1 MTRIE
6 AENYIY
12 ESYLKAEKEWDYSA
26 PDSVKRHPEFSKS
39 ILTSLD
45 HKRKVPTVLVTGSK
59 GKGSVACMIAQILS
73 GSGNV
78 GLMTSPH
85 ILKFNERF
93 RVNENCITDEEFC
106 ELTEKTKE
114 LFAPVREILKP
125 GECISPIGIQCA
137 LALQFFWYHQ
147 TDYRVFECGK
157 GVKYDDVNQ
166 IFHEYAV
173 INSIFLEHT
182 RELGNTLSEI
192 AKDKASIMTGDQKCV
207 FVAKQ
212 SEEVLTVLLQRAE
225 EANVKIK
232 CYGIDFWEENVRFC
246 EDGMLFD
253 ACIGNRVYKDVFL
266 PLLGRHQAQ
275 NGVLAMAVCIDLL
288 QEEFYFD
295 SARENLRS
303 VHWPGRMEILDS
315 NPLII
320 LDACINEE
328 SAKQVLDVMKEMKIS
343 QVTSI
348 VGIPDDKD
356 FMGVV
361 KTIIPFSS
369 KVILTKSSNK
379 HYIFT
384 KEQIKVLE
392 ENGYPNICFKELSD
406 ALTCAKKEKM
416 PVLILGTTSLV
427 ADVEKLYHQI

>member
-1 MTRIE
+1 MTRAE

-12 ESYLKAEKEWDYSA
+12 ESYLKAEKEWDYSM
-26 PDSVKRHPEFSKS
+26 PDSKKRHPEFSKP
-39 ILTSLD
+39 ILESLN
-45 HKRKVPTVLVTGSK
+45 HNSRIPTVLVTGSK

-93 RVNENCITDEEFC
+93 RVNGNCITDEEFC
-106 ELTEKTKE
+106 KLTEKTKE

-125 GECISPIGIQCA
+125 GECISPIGLQCA
-137 LALQFFWYHQ
+137 LALQFFLHHQ

-207 FVAKQ
+207 YVAKQ
-212 SEEVLTVLLQRAE
+212 SEEVLKVLLQRAE
-225 EANVKIK
+225 ETNAKMK
-232 CYGIDFWEENVRFC
+232 CYGMDFWEENVRFC
-246 EDGMLFD
+246 ENGMLFD
-253 ACIGNRVYKDVFL
+253 ACIGDRIYKDVFL
-266 PLLGRHQAQ
+266 PLLGRYQAR
-275 NGVLAMAVCIDLL
+275 NGVLAMTVCLDIL
-288 QEEFYFD
+288 QEDFHID
-295 SARENLRS
+295 GAREKLKN
-303 VHWPGRMEILDS
+303 VKWPGRMEILDN
-315 NPLII
+315 NPLTI
-320 LDACINEE
+320 LDACINKE
-328 SAKQVLDVMKEMKIS
+328 SASLVLDVLKEMKIS
-343 QVTSI
+343 KMTAI

-356 FMGVV
+356 FLGVV
-361 KTIIPFSS
+361 TTISPFSS

-384 KEQIKVLE
+384 KKQTQILE
-392 ENGYPNICFKELSD
+392 ENGYPNICFKELSE
-406 ALTCAKKEKM
+406 ALTCAKKEKL
-416 PVLILGTTSLV
+416 PILILGTTSLI
-427 ADVEKLYHQI
+427 ADVEKRYHQL

>member
-1 MTRIE
+1 MTRTE

-12 ESYLKAEKEWDYSA
+12 ESYQNAEKEWDYSL
-26 PDSVKRHPEFSKS
+26 PDSMKRHPEFSKPV
-39 ILTSLD
+39 LTGLNQKS
-45 HKRKVPTVLVTGSK
+45 KVPTILVTGSK

-73 GSGNV
+73 DSANV

-93 RVNENCITDEEFC
+93 RVNGTCITDEEFC

-114 LFAPVREILKP
+114 LFNPVKDSLKP
-125 GECISPIGIQCA
+125 GECISPIGLQCA
-137 LALQFFWYHQ
+137 LALQFFLNHQ
-147 TDYRVFECGK
+147 TDYQVFECGK

-207 FVAKQ
+207 YVAKQ

-225 EANVKIK
+225 ETHVKMK

-246 EDGMLFD
+246 ESGMQFD
-253 ACIGNRVYKDVFL
+253 ACIGNRIYKDIFL
-266 PLLGRHQAQ
+266 PLLGRHQAR
-275 NGVLAMAVCIDLL
+275 NGVLAMTVCLDLL
-288 QEEFYFD
+288 QEDFYID
-295 SARENLRS
+295 RVREKLKNIK
-303 VHWPGRMEILDS
+303 WPGRMEILDD
-315 NPLII
+315 NPLTI

-328 SAKQVLDVMKEMKIS
+328 SARQVLNVLNEMKIS
-343 QVTSI
+343 RVASI

-356 FMGVV
+356 FLGVV
-361 KTIIPFSS
+361 KTIAPFSS
-369 KVILTKSSNK
+369 TVFLTKSSNK

-384 KEQIKVLE
+384 KEQTKVLE
-392 ENGYPNICFKELSD
+392 ENGYTNICFKELLV
-406 ALTCAKKEKM
+406 ALACAKKEKL
-416 PVLILGTTSLV
+416 PILILGTTSLI
-427 ADVEKLYHQI
+427 ADVEKLYQ

>member
-1 MTRIE
+1 MTRAE

-12 ESYLKAEKEWDYSA
+12 ESYLKAEKEWDYSM
-26 PDSVKRHPEFSKS
+26 PDSKKRHPEFSKP
-39 ILTSLD
+39 ILESLN
-45 HKRKVPTVLVTGSK
+45 HNSRIPTVLVTGSK

-93 RVNENCITDEEFC
+93 RVNGNCITDEEFC
-106 ELTEKTKE
+106 KLTEKTKE

-137 LALQFFWYHQ
+137 LALQFFGHHQ

-173 INSIFLEHT
+173 INSILLEHT

-207 FVAKQ
+207 YVAKQ
-212 SEEVLTVLLQRAE
+212 SEEVLKVLLQRAE
-225 EANVKIK
+225 ETNAKMK
-232 CYGIDFWEENVRFC
+232 CYGMDFWEENVRFC
-246 EDGMLFD
+246 ENGMLFD
-253 ACIGNRVYKDVFL
+253 ACIGDRIYKDVFL
-266 PLLGRHQAQ
+266 PLLGRHQAR
-275 NGVLAMAVCIDLL
+275 NGVLAMTVCLDIL
-288 QEEFYFD
+288 QEDFHID
-295 SARENLRS
+295 GAREMLKN
-303 VHWPGRMEILDS
+303 VKWPGRMEILDN
-315 NPLII
+315 NPLTI
-320 LDACINEE
+320 LDACINKE
-328 SAKQVLDVMKEMKIS
+328 SASLVLDVLKEMKIS
-343 QVTSI
+343 KMTAI

-356 FMGVV
+356 FLGVV
-361 KTIIPFSS
+361 TTISPFSS

-384 KEQIKVLE
+384 KKQTQILE
-392 ENGYPNICFKELSD
+392 ENGYPNICFKELPD
-406 ALTCAKKEKM
+406 ALACAKKEKL
-416 PVLILGTTSLV
+416 PILILGTTSLI
-427 ADVEKLYHQI
+427 ADVEKRYHQL

>member
-1 MTRIE
+1 MTRAE

-12 ESYLKAEKEWDYSA
+12 ESYLKAEKEWDYSM
-26 PDSVKRHPEFSKS
+26 PDSKKRHPEFSKP
-39 ILTSLD
+39 ILESLNQNS
-45 HKRKVPTVLVTGSK
+45 RVPTVLVTGSK

-85 ILKFNERF
+85 VLKFNERF
-93 RVNENCITDEEFC
+93 RVNGNCITDDEFC

-114 LFAPVREILKP
+114 LFVPVRESLKS
-125 GECISPIGIQCA
+125 GECISPIGLQCA
-137 LALQFFWYHQ
+137 LALQFFSNHH

-182 RELGNTLSEI
+182 RELGNTLFEI

-207 FVAKQ
+207 YVARQ
-212 SEEVLTVLLQRAE
+212 SEEVLEVLLQRAE
-225 EANVKIK
+225 ETNVKMK
-232 CYGIDFWEENVRFC
+232 CYGMDFWEENVRFC
-246 EDGMLFD
+246 ENGMLFD
-253 ACIGNRVYKDVFL
+253 AFIGDRIYKDVFL

-275 NGVLAMAVCIDLL
+275 NGVLAMTVCLDILQKDFHIDGVMDKLK
-288 QEEFYFD
+288 
-295 SARENLRS
+295 N
-303 VHWPGRMEILDS
+303 VKWPGRMEILDN
-315 NPLII
+315 NPLTI

-328 SAKQVLDVMKEMKIS
+328 SAGLVLDVLKEMKIS
-343 QVTSI
+343 KVTTI

-361 KTIIPFSS
+361 KTIAPFSS
-369 KVILTKSSNK
+369 TVILTKSSNK

-384 KEQIKVLE
+384 KKQTEIFE
-392 ENGYPNICFKELSD
+392 ENGYQNICFKELSE
-406 ALTCAKKEKM
+406 ALTCAKKEKL
-416 PVLILGTTSLV
+416 PILILGTTSLI
-427 ADVEKLYHQI
+427 ADVEKRYH

>member
-1 MTRIE
+1 MTRTE

-12 ESYLKAEKEWDYSA
+12 ESYLKAEKDWDYSM
-26 PDSVKRHPEFSKS
+26 PDSVKRHPEFSKPV
-39 ILTSLD
+39 LTGLNQKS
-45 HKRKVPTVLVTGSK
+45 KVPTILVTGSK

-73 GSGNV
+73 DSANV

-93 RVNENCITDEEFC
+93 RVNGNCITDKEFC

-114 LFAPVREILKP
+114 LFAPVRESLKS

-137 LALQFFWYHQ
+137 LALQYFLHHQ
-147 TDYRVFECGK
+147 VDYRVFECGK
-157 GVKYDDVNQ
+157 GVKYDDANQ

-173 INSIFLEHT
+173 INNIFLEHT

-207 FVAKQ
+207 YVAKQ
-212 SEEVLTVLLQRAE
+212 SEEVLTVLMQRAE
-225 EANVKIK
+225 ETNVKMK

-246 EDGMLFD
+246 ENGMLFD
-253 ACIGNRVYKDVFL
+253 ACIGNRVYNDVSL
-266 PLLGRHQAQ
+266 PLLGRHQAR
-275 NGVLAMAVCIDLL
+275 NGVLAMTVCLDLL
-288 QEEFYFD
+288 QKDFYID
-295 SARENLRS
+295 SVREKLKNIK
-303 VHWPGRMEILDS
+303 WPGRMEILDD
-315 NPLII
+315 NPLTI

-328 SAKQVLDVMKEMKIS
+328 SARQVLDVLNEMKIS

-361 KTIIPFSS
+361 KTIAPFSS
-369 KVILTKSSNK
+369 TVILTKSSNM

-384 KEQIKVLE
+384 KNQIEILE
-392 ENGYPNICFKELSD
+392 KNGYQNICFKELPD
-406 ALTCAKKEKM
+406 ALIFAKKVEK
-416 PVLILGTTSLV
+416 PILILGTTSLI

>member
-1 MTRIE
+1 MTRTE

-12 ESYLKAEKEWDYSA
+12 ESYLEAEKDWDYSM
-26 PDSVKRHPEFSKS
+26 PDSVKRHPEFSKQ

-45 HKRKVPTVLVTGSK
+45 DKRKIPTVHITGSK

-93 RVNENCITDEEFC
+93 RVNGNCITDEEFC
-106 ELTEKTKE
+106 ELTEKTKV
-114 LFAPVREILKP
+114 LFAPIRESLKS
-125 GECISPIGIQCA
+125 GECISPIGLQCA
-137 LALQFFWYHQ
+137 LALQYFLHHQ
-147 TDYRVFECGK
+147 VVYRVFECGK

-207 FVAKQ
+207 YVARQ
-212 SEEVLTVLLQRAE
+212 SEEVLEVLLQRAE
-225 EANVKIK
+225 ETNVKMK

-246 EDGMLFD
+246 ENGMLFD
-253 ACIGNRVYKDVFL
+253 AYIGDQIYKDVFI
-266 PLLGRHQAQ
+266 PLLGHHQAR
-275 NGVLAMAVCIDLL
+275 NGVLAMAVCLNIMQEDFHIDGV
-288 QEEFYFD
+288 
-295 SARENLRS
+295 REKLKNIK
-303 VHWPGRMEILDS
+303 WPGRMEILDS
-315 NPLII
+315 NPLTI

-328 SAKQVLDVMKEMKIS
+328 SAGLVRDVLKGMKIS
-343 QVTSI
+343 KVTAI

-361 KTIIPFSS
+361 KTIAPFSS
-369 KVILTKSSNK
+369 TVILTKSSNK

-384 KEQIKVLE
+384 KKQTKILE
-392 ENGYPNICFKELSD
+392 ENGYPNICFQELPD
-406 ALTCAKKEKM
+406 ALACAKKEKM
-416 PVLILGTTSLV
+416 PILILGTTSLI

>member
-1 MTRIE
+1 MTRAE

-12 ESYLKAEKEWDYSA
+12 ESYLKAEKEWDYSM
-26 PDSVKRHPEFSKS
+26 PDSKKRHPEFSKP
-39 ILTSLD
+39 ILESLN
-45 HKRKVPTVLVTGSK
+45 HNSRIPTVLVTGSK

-93 RVNENCITDEEFC
+93 RVNGNCITDEEFC
-106 ELTEKTKE
+106 KLTEKTKE
-114 LFAPVREILKP
+114 LFAPVRETLQP

-137 LALQFFWYHQ
+137 LALQFFGHHQ

-173 INSIFLEHT
+173 INSILLEHT

-207 FVAKQ
+207 YVAKQ
-212 SEEVLTVLLQRAE
+212 SEEVLEVLLQRAE
-225 EANVKIK
+225 ETNVKIK
-232 CYGIDFWEENVRFC
+232 CYGMDFWEENVRFC
-246 EDGMLFD
+246 ENGMLFD
-253 ACIGNRVYKDVFL
+253 ACIGDRIYKDVFL
-266 PLLGRHQAQ
+266 PLLGRHQAR
-275 NGVLAMAVCIDLL
+275 NGVLAMTVCLDIL
-288 QEEFYFD
+288 QEDFHID
-295 SARENLRS
+295 GAREMLKN
-303 VHWPGRMEILDS
+303 VKWPGRMEILDN
-315 NPLII
+315 NPLTI
-320 LDACINEE
+320 LDACINKE
-328 SAKQVLDVMKEMKIS
+328 SASLVLDVLKEMKIS
-343 QVTSI
+343 KMTAI

-356 FMGVV
+356 FLGVV
-361 KTIIPFSS
+361 KTISPFSS

-384 KEQIKVLE
+384 KKQTQILE
-392 ENGYPNICFKELSD
+392 ENGYPNICFEELPD
-406 ALTCAKKEKM
+406 ALACAKKEKL
-416 PVLILGTTSLV
+416 PILILGTTSLI
-427 ADVEKLYHQI
+427 ADVEKRYHQL

>member
-1 MTRIE
+1 MTRTE

-12 ESYLKAEKEWDYSA
+12 ESYLEAEKEWDYSV
-26 PDSVKRHPEFSKS
+26 PDSVKRHPELSRPV
-39 ILTSLD
+39 LTSLD
-45 HKRKVPTVLVTGSK
+45 YKRKVPTVLVTGSK

-93 RVNENCITDEEFC
+93 RVNGNCITDEEFC
-106 ELTEKTKE
+106 ELTEKTKG
-114 LFAPVREILKP
+114 LFAPVRESLKP
-125 GECISPIGIQCA
+125 GECISPIGLQCA
-137 LALQFFWYHQ
+137 LALQFFLNHH
-147 TDYRVFECGK
+147 TDYQVFECGK

-182 RELGNTLSEI
+182 RELGNILSEI

-207 FVAKQ
+207 YVAKQ
-212 SEEVLTVLLQRAE
+212 SEEVLAVLLQRAE
-225 EANVKIK
+225 ETNVKIK

-246 EDGMLFD
+246 ENGMLFD
-253 ACIGNRVYKDVFL
+253 ACIGNRIYKNVFL

-275 NGVLAMAVCIDLL
+275 NGVLAMTVCIDLL
-288 QEEFYFD
+288 QEEFNFD
-295 SARENLRS
+295 IVREKLRS
-303 VHWPGRMEILDS
+303 IHWPGRMEILED
-315 NPLII
+315 NPLTI

-328 SAKQVLDVMKEMKIS
+328 SARQVLDVLKEMKIP
-343 QVTSI
+343 QFTSI

-356 FMGVV
+356 FFGVV
-361 KTIIPFSS
+361 KTIAPFSS

-379 HYIFT
+379 HYVFT
-384 KEQIKVLE
+384 KKQTEILE
-392 ENGYPNICFKELSD
+392 ENGYQNICFKELPD
-406 ALTCAKKEKM
+406 ALAFAKKEKL
-416 PVLILGTTSLV
+416 PILILGTTSLI
-427 ADVEKLYHQI
+427 ADVEKLYH